1 MACLPH
7 PVPQELSTQIRV
19 QRVRQI
25 AYPVALVRLLLLRV
39 QNYIQHVRCVLLER
53 GLLVELHH
61 ARLVIRVNIQLLR
74 LLQAIRCV

>member
-39 QNYIQHVRCVLLER
+39 PNALYTTP
-53 GLLVELHH
+53 
-61 ARLVIRVNIQLLR
+61 
-74 LLQAIRCV
+74 